1 MDIKTL
7 LAEKA
12 RDFKLEI
19 LVGKDGLDRKIL
31 VSEMNKPGLAIAGF
45 FEHFPYERLQII
57 GIIEHTYLKHLS
69 YDEQLKVLNK
79 IFSHE
84 KSVGCILTRNLEPTE
99 AMLKT
104 FADLN
109 VPLLS
114 TQLRSSIFMGD
125 LGYYL
130 NERLAPSIKIHA
142 VMTNV
147 YGLGVL
153 IIGKSA
159 IGKSECAIEL
169 VKRGHKFVADDVV
182 NIRKRSGRVLVGS
195 GLEVTKHLIEI
206 RGIGIIDVK
215 DLFGVGNIL
224 DESKIELVIRLEDWG
239 NSKNYDRVDRVGLD
253 ESYIEYLG
261 VKIPEVVVP
270 VAPGRNLAVLV
281 ETASLNQRIKNKGC
295 FTARDLDV
303 RLQKEINKNSL

>member
-12 RDFKLEI
+12 KDFKLEL
-19 LVGKDGLDRKIL
+19 LVSEGLDRKIL
-31 VSEMNKPGLAIAGF
+31 VPDINKPGLAIAGF
-45 FEHFPYERLQII
+45 FEHFPYERIQVI

-84 KSVGCILTRNLEPTE
+84 NSVGCILTRNLEPTE
-99 AMLKT
+99 AILKT

-114 TQLRSSIFMGD
+114 TELKSSMFMGD
-125 LGYYL
+125 LSYYL
-130 NERLAPSIKIHA
+130 NEKLAPSIKIHA

-182 NIRKRSGRVLVGS
+182 NIRKRSGRTLVGS

-224 DESKIELVIRLEDWG
+224 DESKIELVIRLEDWE
-239 NSKNYDRVDRVGLD
+239 NSKQYDRVGLD

-295 FTARDLDV
+295 FTVRDLDV
-303 RLQKEINKNSL
+303 KLQKEINKNSL

>member
-1 MDIKTL
+1 MDIKTF

-12 RDFKLEI
+12 KDFKLEL
-19 LVGKDGLDRKIL
+19 LVGKEGLDRKIL
-31 VSEMNKPGLAIAGF
+31 VPEINRPGLAIAGF
-45 FEHFPYERLQII
+45 FEHFPYERIQII
-57 GIIEHTYLKHLS
+57 GIIEYTYLKHLS
-69 YDEQLKVLNK
+69 YDQQLNVLNK

-84 KSVGCILTRNLEPTE
+84 KSVGCILTRGLEPTE
-99 AMLKT
+99 SMFKT

-114 TQLRSSIFMGD
+114 TELRSSLFMGD

-130 NERLAPSIKIHA
+130 NEKLAPSIKIHA

-153 IIGKSA
+153 IIGKAA

-182 NIRKRSGRVLVGS
+182 NIRKRSGRTLVGR

-206 RGIGIIDVK
+206 RGIGVIDVK

-224 DESKIELVIRLEDWG
+224 DESKIELVIRLEEWES
-239 NSKNYDRVDRVGLD
+239 SKKYDRAGLD
-253 ESYIEYLG
+253 ESFIEYLD

-281 ETASLNQRIKNKGC
+281 ETASLNQRIKSRGC

-303 RLQKEINKNSL
+303 RLQKEINKNNL

>member
-7 LAEKA
+7 LTEKA
-12 RDFKLEI
+12 KDFKLEL
-19 LVGKDGLDRKIL
+19 LVGKEGLDRKIL
-31 VSEMNKPGLAIAGF
+31 VPDINKPGLAIAGF
-45 FEHFPYERLQII
+45 FEHFPYERIQVI

-84 KSVGCILTRNLEPTE
+84 KSVGCILTRNLEPTG
-99 AMLKT
+99 AMFKT

-109 VPLLS
+109 IPLLS
-114 TQLRSSIFMGD
+114 TELRSSMFMGD

-130 NERLAPSIKIHA
+130 NEKLAPSIKIHA

-182 NIRKRSGRVLVGS
+182 NIRKRSGRTLVGS

-215 DLFGVGNIL
+215 DLFGIGNIL
-224 DESKIELVIRLEDWG
+224 DESKIELVIRLQDWG
-239 NSKNYDRVDRVGLD
+239 DSKQYDRAGLD

>member
-1 MDIKTL
+1 
-7 LAEKA
+7 
-12 RDFKLEI
+12 
-19 LVGKDGLDRKIL
+19 
-31 VSEMNKPGLAIAGF
+31 
-45 FEHFPYERLQII
+45 
-57 GIIEHTYLKHLS
+57 
-69 YDEQLKVLNK
+69 
-79 IFSHE
+79 
-84 KSVGCILTRNLEPTE
+84 
-99 AMLKT
+99 
-104 FADLN
+104 
-109 VPLLS
+109 
-114 TQLRSSIFMGD
+114 
-125 LGYYL
+125 
-130 NERLAPSIKIHA
+130 
-142 VMTNV
+142 MTNV

-182 NIRKRSGRVLVGS
+182 NIRKRSGRTLVGT

-215 DLFGVGNIL
+215 NLFGVGNIL
-224 DESKIELVIRLEDWG
+224 DESKIELVIRLQDWG
-239 NSKNYDRVDRVGLD
+239 NSKQYDRAGLD